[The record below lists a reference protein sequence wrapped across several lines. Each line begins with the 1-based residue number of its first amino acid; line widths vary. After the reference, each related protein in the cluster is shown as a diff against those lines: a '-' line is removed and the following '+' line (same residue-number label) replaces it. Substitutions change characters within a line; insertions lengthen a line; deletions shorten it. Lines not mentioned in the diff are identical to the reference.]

1 MIHPHLFK
9 ISLSLLSWPLKNS
22 LVTLLVHQFPEAVI
36 MGIAVE
42 GEVDSI
48 IRGGEI
54 LYLSLIPIL
63 YRIVCVVKSATELA
77 TQHWTATIE

>member
-22 LVTLLVHQFPEAVI
+22 FVTLLVHQFPEAVI
-36 MGIAVE
+36 MGTAVE

-54 LYLSLIPIL
+54 LYLSLVPIL
-63 YRIVCVVKSATELA
+63 YRIVCVVKSAT
-77 TQHWTATIE
+77 